1 MDGRRRN
8 IILVFQHDITI
19 LACFVDFGDVTYVHS
34 KQILQANVI
43 LNQLLLFQAQ
53 ANLSKNPMHSLFL
66 V

>member
-8 IILVFQHDITI
+8 IILVFKHDITI

-43 LNQLLLFQAQ
+43 LNQLGDQITTCYEMSNKEGVL
-53 ANLSKNPMHSLFL
+53 
-66 V
+66 